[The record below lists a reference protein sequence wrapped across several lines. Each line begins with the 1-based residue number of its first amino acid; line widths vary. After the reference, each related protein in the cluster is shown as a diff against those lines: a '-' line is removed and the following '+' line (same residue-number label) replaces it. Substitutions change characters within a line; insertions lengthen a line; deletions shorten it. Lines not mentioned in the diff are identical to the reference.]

1 MNTPLDLTV
10 ELDKFGRI
18 LIPKKM
24 RERLNLA
31 AGEKVNLRLENNALT
46 LKAAARATQW
56 VEEDGLMVFSTG
68 GKPLEGDLVGE
79 MREARIRESW

>member
-10 ELDKFGRI
+10 EIDKFGRI

-24 RERLNLA
+24 RERMHLA
-31 AGEKVNLRLENNALT
+31 AGDKVNLYLENNLLT
-46 LKAAARATQW
+46 LTPAARAAQW

-68 GKPLEGDLVGE
+68 GKPLEGDLVADL
-79 MREARIRESW
+79 REEQIRNAW